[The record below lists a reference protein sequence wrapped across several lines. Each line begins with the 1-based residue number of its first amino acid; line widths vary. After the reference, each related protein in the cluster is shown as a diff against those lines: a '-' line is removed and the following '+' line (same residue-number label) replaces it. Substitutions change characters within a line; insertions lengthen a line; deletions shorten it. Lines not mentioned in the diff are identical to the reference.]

1 MPLLVAAGVLLVLAI
16 VFGPQ
21 LWVRSVLRRHA
32 ADRPD
37 FPGTGGELARHL
49 LDLGGLK
56 DVPVETTPAGDHYDP
71 VDRVVRLAEA
81 NHDGRSITAVA
92 VAAHEVS
99 HALQHADGNPLI
111 AHRVRL
117 ATIVRQ
123 IEIAA
128 AVVLAAAPVMAALT
142 RSPALLAIQAAVV
155 VILLASR
162 VVMHVATL
170 PLELDASFGRA
181 LPVLDKGGFLSPS
194 DLPAARQVLRAASL
208 TYVASALLTLLDVTR
223 LFRILRF

>member
-1 MPLLVAAGVLLVLAI
+1 MPLLIAAGVLLLLAI

-37 FPGTGGELARHL
+37 LPGTGGELARHL

-56 DVPVETTPAGDHYDP
+56 DVPVEIAPAGDHYDP
-71 VDRVVRLAEA
+71 VDRVVRLAQA

-92 VAAHEVS
+92 VAAHETA

-111 AHRVRL
+111 ANRVRL
-117 ATIVRQ
+117 AAIVRQ

-128 AVVLAAAPVMAALT
+128 AVVLAAAPVVAALA
-142 RSPALLAIQAAVV
+142 RSPALLAVQAAVV
-155 VILLASR
+155 VILLVSR
-162 VVMHVATL
+162 VLMHLATL

-181 LPVLDKGGFLSPS
+181 LPILDKGRFLAPD
-194 DLPAARQVLRAASL
+194 DLPGARKVLRAAAL
-208 TYVASALLTLLDVTR
+208 TYVASALVTLLDVTR
-223 LFRILRF
+223 LFRTLRF